1 MSCWSPAVCLYPR
14 DTVIPEQ
21 VFLGAAAA
29 FESRN
34 VLGATL
40 AAFPAPFVVE
50 LGIAL
55 HSTIHYCNPLGV
67 LLWSK
72 FKRGAAETANAGST
86 GEGC

>member
-1 MSCWSPAVCLYPR
+1 M
-14 DTVIPEQ
+14 
-21 VFLGAAAA
+21 
-29 FESRN
+29 
-34 VLGATL
+34 L
-40 AAFPAPFVVE
+40 AAFLVPFVVE

-72 FKRGAAETANAGST
+72 LKRGAAETANAGST